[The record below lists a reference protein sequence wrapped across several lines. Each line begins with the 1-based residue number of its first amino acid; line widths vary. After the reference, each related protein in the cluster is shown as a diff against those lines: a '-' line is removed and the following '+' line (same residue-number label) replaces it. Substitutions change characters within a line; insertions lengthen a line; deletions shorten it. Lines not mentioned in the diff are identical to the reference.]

1 MRCPSIVL
9 LSLASCSP
17 AFAGLPS
24 RTTPAA
30 PPAKETVAAKPL
42 NSAAVDKLLAQ
53 LEEIDSS
60 LKGKRSAYNTS
71 VLPKLKEAGTNDDK
85 AFALWLDAM
94 RDQEYEAQGRTAT
107 EFSDF
112 RNGKAKELRGD
123 PSFTT
128 QLRLQCQFLALI
140 ILQADAVSDEAR
152 LELINGASTY
162 LDDFVASAKKLAGKQ
177 DELRNSAIDSVIGK
191 HLKLD
196 VSARKQGGSAAYTP
210 GSISEIYQQMILP
223 YYREK
228 KATAN
233 IGAAWTKRISQET
246 DMVELTK
253 VPEQL
258 EKFQKERLPELKWS
272 QAKDLFEAGQQ
283 EPASAAMMTIIKAN
297 LAHRNAAAWIA
308 ELTSLAQE
316 SGNPAA
322 VRVPG
327 AQGAP

>member
-9 LSLASCSP
+9 LSLASISP
-17 AFAGLPS
+17 ALAALQA
-24 RTTPAA
+24 RTTPAD
-30 PPAKETVAAKPL
+30 PPAKETVATKPL
-42 NSAAVDKLLAQ
+42 TGDAVDKLLAQ
-53 LEEIDSS
+53 LAEIDTS
-60 LKGKRSAYNTS
+60 LKGKRSAYNAS
-71 VLPKLKEAGTNDDK
+71 VLPKLKDAGANDDK

-123 PSFTT
+123 PAFTT
-128 QLRLQCQFLALI
+128 QLRLQCQFLALVI
-140 ILQADAVSDEAR
+140 RQADAVSDEAR
-152 LELINGASTY
+152 LELVQGASSY
-162 LDDFVASAKKLAGKQ
+162 LDDFVASAKKLTGKQ
-177 DELRNSAIDSVIGK
+177 DELRSSAIDSVIGK

-196 VSARKQGGSAAYTP
+196 VSARKQGGSAAYIP

-228 KATAN
+228 KAAAN

-246 DMVELTK
+246 AIVELAK

-258 EKFQKERLPELKWS
+258 EKFQKERLPELRWS

-283 EPASAAMMTIIKAN
+283 EPAAAAMMTIIKAN

-322 VRVPG
+322 VNLPG
-327 AQGAP
+327 K

>member
-1 MRCPSIVL
+1 MRCYSVIL
-9 LSLASCSP
+9 LSLASISST
-17 AFAGLPS
+17 FAGLPP
-24 RTTPAA
+24 RATPAA
-30 PPAKETVAAKPL
+30 PPVTGTTPAKPL
-42 NSAAVDKLLAQ
+42 TGDAVDKLLAQ
-53 LEEIDSS
+53 LEEIDTS
-60 LKGKRSAYNTS
+60 LKGKRSAYNAS
-71 VLPKLKEAGTNDDK
+71 VLPKLKDAGANDDK

-94 RDQEYEAQGRTAT
+94 RDQEYEVQGRTAT

-128 QLRLQCQFLALI
+128 QLRLQCQFLSLI

-152 LELINGASTY
+152 LELVQGASAY
-162 LDDFVASAKKLAGKQ
+162 LDDFVASAKKLTGKT
-177 DELRNSAIDSVIGK
+177 DELRNNAIDSVIGK

-196 VSARKQGGSAAYTP
+196 VSARKQGGSAAYIP

-228 KATAN
+228 KAAAN
-233 IGAAWTKRISQET
+233 IGAAWTKRISQEAA
-246 DMVELTK
+246 MVELVK

-272 QAKDLFEAGQQ
+272 QAKDLFETGQQ
-283 EPASAAMMTIIKAN
+283 EPAAAAMMTIIKAN

-316 SGNPAA
+316 SGTPAA
-322 VRVPG
+322 VNLPG
-327 AQGAP
+327 A

>member
-9 LSLASCSP
+9 LSLASISP
-17 AFAGLPS
+17 ALAALQA
-24 RTTPAA
+24 RTTPAD

-42 NSAAVDKLLAQ
+42 TGDAVDKLLAQ
-53 LEEIDSS
+53 LAEIDTS
-60 LKGKRSAYNTS
+60 LKGKRSAYNAS
-71 VLPKLKEAGTNDDK
+71 VLPKLKDAGANDDK

-123 PSFTT
+123 PAFTT
-128 QLRLQCQFLALI
+128 QLRLQCQFLALV

-152 LELINGASTY
+152 LELVQGASSY
-162 LDDFVASAKKLAGKQ
+162 LDDFVASAKKLTGKQ
-177 DELRNSAIDSVIGK
+177 DELRSSAIDSVIGK

-196 VSARKQGGSAAYTP
+196 VSARKQGGSAAYIP

-228 KATAN
+228 KAAAN

-246 DMVELTK
+246 AIVELAK

-258 EKFQKERLPELKWS
+258 EKFQKERLPELRWS
-272 QAKDLFEAGQQ
+272 QAKDLFEVD
-283 EPASAAMMTIIKAN
+283 S
-297 LAHRNAAAWIA
+297 R
-308 ELTSLAQE
+308 SL
-316 SGNPAA
+316 P
-322 VRVPG
+322 P
-327 AQGAP
+327 PP